1 MEGSFR
7 PDTQRESRM
16 GLSNAK
22 QNQVAA
28 IVWRGTWDEVGFNQI
43 RVVAVTWGGMK
54 SVGDERVMPLED
66 ERREWGLFV

>member
-1 MEGSFR
+1 
-7 PDTQRESRM
+7 M

-28 IVWRGTWDEVGFNQI
+28 IVLRGSWDEVVFNQI

-54 SVGDERVMPLED
+54 SVGDERVMPFGD
-66 ERREWGLFV
+66 ERREWGLFVQG